1 MRYNNTMFPNDR
13 EAGIIY
19 RAGSMLRRNQAENTG
34 SGRMLRNAQ
43 RILAAR
49 NRMLKGLGNA
59 NG

>member
-1 MRYNNTMFPNDR
+1 MFPNDR

-19 RAGSMLRRNQAENTG
+19 RAGEMLRRNQRENTG

-49 NRMLKGLGNA
+49 NRMLKGLGMS